1 MKSDYT
7 RLCEKYD
14 DVILKNRELRDENKR
29 LEKENKDMNKI
40 IEENNYLKTT
50 IFDLKLLL
58 HAKVERIIKEASNG

>member
-14 DVILKNRELRDENKR
+14 SVILKNKELKEKIKNLSQENK
-29 LEKENKDMNKI
+29 NMNKI
-40 IEENNYLKTT
+40 IEENNYLKTC

-58 HAKVERIIKEASNG
+58 HAKVEKIIKEEK